1 MAEIIK
7 TEGLTKI
14 FNNKVKA
21 VDHISF
27 AVEEGEIF
35 GFLGP
40 NGAGKTTTINMLTTL
55 MKPTEGTSSVNGLD
69 VVKEA
74 AKVRKLIG
82 LVPQELTVDDELTGR
97 ENILLQARLYQ
108 VPNHI
113 AKERIR
119 ELFNLI
125 GLADA
130 ADRYVKTYS
139 GGMRKRLELA
149 EGLVHRPKLLF
160 LDEPT
165 LGLDVQTRTVMW
177 NYIERLS
184 REEGITIFITTH
196 YMEEADRLCDRV
208 AIIDDGRIVAIGS
221 PRELKDRVG
230 GDIILITLEGDSS
243 GVKDALEGL
252 PFVKEAGLDGGECK
266 VKVEGGEEAMPRIF
280 ETLRN
285 LNVKIASASLIK
297 PSLDQVFLNY
307 TGRFLRDRG
316 ESREEVIKRMAILRR
331 LRG

>member
-14 FNNKVKA
+14 FNDDVKA

-55 MKPTEGTSSVNGLD
+55 LKPTEGRAFVDGLD
-69 VVKEA
+69 VMEEA
-74 AKVRKLIG
+74 SKVRKLIG

-97 ENILLQARLYQ
+97 ENILLQAKLYQ
-108 VPNHI
+108 VPSYI
-113 AKERIR
+113 ARERIT

-177 NYIERLS
+177 EYIERLAKD
-184 REEGITIFITTH
+184 EGITIFITTH
-196 YMEEADRLCDRV
+196 YMDEADTLCDRV
-208 AIIDDGRIVAIGS
+208 AIIDNGRIVAIGS

-230 GDIILITLEGDSS
+230 GDIILINLEGDSF
-243 GVKDALEGL
+243 GIEEVLEGL
-252 PFVKEAGLDGGECK
+252 PFVKEAKLEGGECK
-266 VKVEGGEEAMPRIF
+266 VKVEGGEEAMPKIF

-285 LNVKIASASLIK
+285 ADVGIRSASIIK

-307 TGRFLRDRG
+307 TGRLLRDRG
-316 ESREEVIKRMAILRR
+316 ESREEVAKRMAIIRR